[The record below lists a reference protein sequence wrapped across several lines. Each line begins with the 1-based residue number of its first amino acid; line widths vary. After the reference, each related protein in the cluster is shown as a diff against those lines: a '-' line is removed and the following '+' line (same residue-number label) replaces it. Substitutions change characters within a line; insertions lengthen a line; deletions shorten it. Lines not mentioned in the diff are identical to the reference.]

1 MVTWSQCTGQGSNGH
16 DREKKNGVYFVFY
29 WSWIDTKWWTLG
41 RPGRRSP
48 MKDLAWATVVQI
60 ITEPACFVVCF
71 VFLLFEMTLVT
82 SRADTRK
89 GIRPWTSSAAEAFI
103 PREPLSCKEYS
114 HERRQVPLW
123 STRGQ
128 RWERIPWWPVVLVR
142 VRKITSFISRATIAP
157 TR

>member
-60 ITEPACFVVCF
+60 ITEPA
-71 VFLLFEMTLVT
+71 LLFASFSFCL
-82 SRADTRK
+82 
-89 GIRPWTSSAAEAFI
+89 
-103 PREPLSCKEYS
+103 
-114 HERRQVPLW
+114 
-123 STRGQ
+123 
-128 RWERIPWWPVVLVR
+128 RWHWWPVVQIQER
-142 VRKITSFISRATIAP
+142 VSDHGPRALQRRSYLENLCHAKNIRTNGDKCLYGRRPSAGKESLDDLLCWSVLEKSLHLSP
-157 TR
+157 GQQ